1 MSQKIVSDIGP
12 SWCNPLP
19 DAQRWAYEMA
29 QLARSSLTGQIE
41 AHVWPYRYPN
51 EYLSVD
57 LFGRDGG
64 DMPITI
70 ATGFDATDYSF
81 GDLETTCFYVTDM
94 AEALLMATLLIN
106 ELGATITMPTRQ

>member
-12 SWCNPLP
+12 SWCKPLP
-19 DAQRWAYEMA
+19 DTKRWAYEMA
-29 QLARSSLTGQIE
+29 QLARSSMKGPIE
-41 AHVWPYRYPN
+41 ARVWPYRYPN

-57 LFGRDGG
+57 LFDGK
-64 DMPITI
+64 DDLSITI

-81 GDLETTCFYVTDM
+81 GDLETTCFHVVDM

-106 ELGATITMPTRQ
+106 ELGATIIMPSRH